1 MMKMIT
7 EKLMKQD
14 KVEDHKDNKKYKN
27 KDSIYI
33 LLCMFYTTQVFLDYL
48 ILKTLRKNWALA
60 I

>member
-33 LLCMFYTTQVFLDYL
+33 LLCMFYTTQAFLDY
-48 ILKTLRKNWALA
+48 
-60 I
+60 